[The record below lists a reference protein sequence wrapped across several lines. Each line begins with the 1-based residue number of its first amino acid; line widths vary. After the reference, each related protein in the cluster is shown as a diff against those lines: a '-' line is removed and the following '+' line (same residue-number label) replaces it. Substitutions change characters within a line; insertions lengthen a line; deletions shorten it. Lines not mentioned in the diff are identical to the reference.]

1 MRSAAVHVFPAL
13 FSLLALASP
22 IVAAADVAPAP
33 RGALR
38 GADCLDPSMARTWD
52 YVSGDELLVDAGRRK
67 YRVHLS
73 EHCTALG
80 HGSVIRFKGDPVS
93 GRVCGNPGEA
103 VRTGRMSC
111 RIERVELIDAEAYRK
126 ATTGKQGPVSA
137 TVSD

>member
-1 MRSAAVHVFPAL
+1 MRSAAVRVIPAL
-13 FSLLALASP
+13 FSLLVLASP
-22 IVAAADVAPAP
+22 IVAAADAAPAP

-67 YRVHLS
+67 YRVRLA
-73 EHCTALG
+73 EHCTELG
-80 HGSVIRFKGDPVS
+80 QGSVIRFKGDPVS
-93 GRVCGNPGEA
+93 GRVCGNAGEA

-126 ATTGKQGPVSA
+126 ATTGKQDSVSA
-137 TVSD
+137 AVAD